1 MTSGTIGTW
10 YINIIEAINMVENC
24 WTQNLFDNLLKCCLL
39 LQCNLFA
46 QHIKKT
52 NSLIFLFPDLLLQVP
67 GEVCSQ
73 SKRKI
78 INNKKNLLL
87 PNKINWKPIRII
99 ISYCWKKFK
108 ETRHISKGNFW
119 CSLFSSLS
127 TIILF
132 DNDVNKVHQKFP
144 LDMCLIC
151 LKFFQ
156 Q

>member
-73 SKRKI
+73 NKIKI
-78 INNKKNLLL
+78 INKKNFLL
-87 PNKINWKPIRII
+87 PNKIKWKPIRII

-108 ETRHISKGNFW
+108 ETRHTYPKEI
-119 CSLFSSLS
+119 
-127 TIILF
+127 F
-132 DNDVNKVHQKFP
+132 DVLYSHHYQPSF
-144 LDMCLIC
+144 CLIMM
-151 LKFFQ
+151 
-156 Q
+156 